1 MTQKVNSKITKLK
14 SQKFEQRGK
23 KTNEQREKEK
33 EQSQMVSPFVLGLLL
48 FVVVGSV
55 LIQIINN
62 ARNAATYGSQ
72 AQYEG

>member
-1 MTQKVNSKITKLK
+1 MTQKANPKITKIK
-14 SQKFEQRGK
+14 NQQFSQRGK
-23 KTNEQREKEK
+23 KTEEQRAAEKGK
-33 EQSQMVSPFVLGLLL
+33 DQAVSPFILGLLL

-62 ARNAATYGSQ
+62 ARNAATYGAQ